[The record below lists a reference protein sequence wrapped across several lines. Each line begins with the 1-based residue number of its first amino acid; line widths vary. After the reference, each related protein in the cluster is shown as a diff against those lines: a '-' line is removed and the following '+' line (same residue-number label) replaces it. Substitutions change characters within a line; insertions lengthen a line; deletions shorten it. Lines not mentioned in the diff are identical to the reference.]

1 MDKKKSKSQKPKL
14 VKKPYKLIKDVPF
27 SGGTKVKGSTIRL
40 TEEGRIYFK
49 SINNI

>member
-1 MDKKKSKSQKPKL
+1 MAKKKSKSKNPKL
-14 VKKPYKLIKDVPF
+14 VKKPYTLIKDVPF
-27 SGGTKVKGSTIRL
+27 LDGTKKKGSTIRL